1 MYDDFHLL
9 ALDGRVELVLVLNE
23 LALIA
28 LEAEDALLNLLER
41 GVLALQLSELAAE
54 LLVHLLLLRKLVA
67 RRSLRV
73 LVVSKKNS
81 IIKYNGITLVEYS
94 VI

>member
-1 MYDDFHLL
+1 MIHLL

-73 LVVSKKNS
+73 LVVSKH
-81 IIKYNGITLVEYS
+81 
-94 VI
+94 

>member
-1 MYDDFHLL
+1 MIHLL

-81 IIKYNGITLVEYS
+81 IIKYIGIILVKYS